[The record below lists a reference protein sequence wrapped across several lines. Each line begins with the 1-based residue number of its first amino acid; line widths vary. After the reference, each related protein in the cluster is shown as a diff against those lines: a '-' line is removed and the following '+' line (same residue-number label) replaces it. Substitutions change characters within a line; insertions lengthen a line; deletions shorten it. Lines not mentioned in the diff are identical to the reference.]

1 MTGIAE
7 TTPCENT
14 NDPTP
19 RSIYNYQTVKP
30 VIEWIPRGAR
40 TRETPY
46 VSHLAN
52 ERGNTGKSTARIE
65 RTVIRIMWALYVVKA
80 GSWTIGDC

>member
-1 MTGIAE
+1 MVSQKLLLAKIQMI
-7 TTPCENT
+7 PHL
-14 NDPTP
+14 DPSMGP
-19 RSIYNYQTVKP
+19 QTIKSA
-30 VIEWIPRGAR
+30 IERNWGDRP

-65 RTVIRIMWALYVVKA
+65 TTVIKTMWALYVVKA
-80 GSWTIGDC
+80 GSWMIGDS